1 MFSDFFNIIFIGLCV
16 CAFMILVN
24 YGLKLVRER
33 KYEIGI
39 LKALGTK
46 NSELITIFGVEILL
60 EIILIII
67 MYNLGSIIFIDF
79 SNDVLIK
86 SLMELAPNNFLMDI
100 KVLFINK
107 TDLIRNSI
115 LVILIV
121 FASFILPIIK
131 LRSLKP
137 LDIVKAKE

>member
-1 MFSDFFNIIFIGLCV
+1 
-16 CAFMILVN
+16 MILVN

-39 LKALGTK
+39 LKVLGTK

-107 TDLIRNSI
+107 ADLIRNSI

-121 FASFILPIIK
+121 FASFILPIIT

>member
-1 MFSDFFNIIFIGLCV
+1 M
-16 CAFMILVN
+16 
-24 YGLKLVRER
+24 VRER

-86 SLMELAPNNFLMDI
+86 SLMELAPNNYLMDI

>member
-1 MFSDFFNIIFIGLCV
+1 
-16 CAFMILVN
+16 MILVN

>member
-1 MFSDFFNIIFIGLCV
+1 
-16 CAFMILVN
+16 MILVN

-107 TDLIRNSI
+107 IDLIRNSI

>member
-1 MFSDFFNIIFIGLCV
+1 
-16 CAFMILVN
+16 MILVN
-24 YGLKLVRER
+24 YRLKLVRER